1 MTDGSMQ
8 TSAEP
13 LEKGRVK
20 LRVEVPEKALDP
32 SLEAA
37 YRRWA
42 GQIKVPGFR
51 KGKVP
56 RQIIDARVGVEAVRE
71 EALRDALPGLYREA
85 LATEGLEAIAPP
97 EIDVLTFD
105 PGAPLVF
112 EATVDIRPEITVPD
126 LPSITVDAPSADVT
140 DADVDE
146 QLDRLRDRF
155 AELETVSREVRRG
168 DFALIDLKGYR
179 DKGTAPGAAGAA
191 DTAPGGAVEL
201 VEGASA
207 PDFLY
212 EVGSKSGPPKLDE
225 ELEGS
230 RPGSILKFT
239 DSIPGPDGALDEQI
253 SFTVL
258 VKEVK
263 AKKLPAADDE
273 FAKTVG
279 EFETLDELK
288 EDLRTRI
295 AQVKETMA
303 EQELRALS
311 LTALVDASDLEP
323 PEKLVEGEFEHR
335 LSHLEEELRRA
346 GLTLDDYGRQAQLT
360 ELEIRRD
367 VRAEAAKSV
376 KAELLL
382 EEIARANEIQVA
394 EEDIGREVA
403 VAAARAERDP
413 KEVAEELIS
422 SGRVGAVAADIMR
435 KKALDF
441 VVDQINV
448 TGRTV
453 DKSEASLE
461 ANPT

>member
-1 MTDGSMQ
+1 MTEPGIET
-8 TSAEP
+8 TSEP

-20 LRVEVPEKALDP
+20 LRVEVPEQQLGP

-51 KGKVP
+51 KGKIP
-56 RQIIDARVGVEAVRE
+56 RQIIDARVGPDAVRE
-71 EALRDALPGLYREA
+71 EALRDALPGFYREA
-85 LATEGLEAIAPP
+85 LDSEGLEAIAPP
-97 EIDVLTFD
+97 EIDVVSFD
-105 PGAPLVF
+105 AGSPLVF
-112 EATVDIRPEITVPD
+112 EATVDIRPEISLPD
-126 LPSITVDAPSADVT
+126 LAAIQIDAPLAEVT

-155 AELETVSREVRRG
+155 AELETISREVRPG
-168 DFALIDLKGYR
+168 DFALIDLKGHR
-179 DKGTAPGAAGAA
+179 ND
-191 DTAPGGAVEL
+191 EL

-212 EVGSKSGPPKLDE
+212 EVGSRTGPPKLDE
-225 ELEGS
+225 ELEGN
-230 RPGSILKFT
+230 RPGAILKFT
-239 DSIPGPDGALDEQI
+239 DSISGPDGADEPI

-258 VKEVK
+258 LKEVK
-263 AKKLPAADDE
+263 AKKLPVADDE

-279 EFETLDELK
+279 DFETLDELK
-288 EDLRTRI
+288 EDLRGRL
-295 AQVKETMA
+295 AQVKEEMA
-303 EQELRALS
+303 EQELRAL
-311 LTALVDASDLEP
+311 ALRAFVDASDLEP

-335 LSHLEEELRRA
+335 LSHLEEDLRRA
-346 GLTLDDYGRQAQLT
+346 GLSLDDYGRQAQLT

-367 VRAEAAKSV
+367 LRQEAGQSI

-382 EEIARANEIQVA
+382 EEIARNNKTEVTD
-394 EEDIGREVA
+394 EDIGREVA
-403 VAAARAERDP
+403 FAAARAQRDP

-422 SGRVGAVAADIMR
+422 SGRIRALAADIMR

-448 TGRTV
+448 TGRVV
-453 DKSEASLE
+453 DKSKVSLE